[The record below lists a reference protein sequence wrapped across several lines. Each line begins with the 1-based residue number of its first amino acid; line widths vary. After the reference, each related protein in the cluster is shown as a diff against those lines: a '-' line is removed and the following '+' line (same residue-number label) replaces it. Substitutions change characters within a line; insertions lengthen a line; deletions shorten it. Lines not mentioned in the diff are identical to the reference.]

1 MLVLEES
8 AGYHLDSFKR
18 FLHLMNDCILVAED
32 EHFLRE
38 LIHLDLKDRGF
49 DVRLAADG
57 AQTIEVLEECHPK
70 VLLLDL
76 LMPKVDG
83 YRVLEHIR
91 HKGYSF
97 PVIVLS
103 NLSDPTEQQKC
114 RDLGAQGFL
123 VKSNLDEGEIW
134 ENVQKFLAS

>member
-1 MLVLEES
+1 MS
-8 AGYHLDSFKR
+8 HR
-18 FLHLMNDCILVAED
+18 ILVAED
-32 EHFLRE
+32 ESFLRE

-49 DVRLAADG
+49 EVRLAADG
-57 AQTIEVLEECHPK
+57 AQTIDAIEEERPE

-91 HKGYSF
+91 NKGYDF

-103 NLSDPTEQQKC
+103 NLSDPIEQEKC
-114 RDLGAQGFL
+114 RELGAKGFL
-123 VKSNLDEGEIW
+123 VKSNLDEGDIW
-134 ENVQKFLAS
+134 ESVREFLPA